1 MKNILFICF
10 TIICLISISN
20 FMTSN
25 NLIPEDAIRI
35 RVIANSNE
43 KSDQDL
49 KIEIKDEVEEYLYNK
64 LKDIKDS
71 TKADMVIKDS
81 IPNVEKIVSKYTN
94 DYKVNY
100 GLNYFPEK
108 EYKSIVYD
116 AGNYKSLVI
125 TLGNGLGDNWWCVLF
140 PPLCLMEA
148 SESEDVEYHSYVVDT
163 IDKYIK

>member
-1 MKNILFICF
+1 MKNIFFVCSA
-10 TIICLISISN
+10 IILLILISN
-20 FMTSN
+20 FMTKK

-43 KSDQDL
+43 KQDQDL
-49 KIEIKDEVEEYLYNK
+49 KRSIKDEVEQYLYNK
-64 LKDIKDS
+64 LKDINDVN
-71 TKADMVIKDS
+71 KADIVIKES
-81 IPNVEKIVSKYTN
+81 IPNVEKIVSKYTK
-94 DYKVNY
+94 DYKINY
-100 GLNYFPEK
+100 GMNYFPEK

-148 SESEDVEYHSYVVDT
+148 DESTDVEYHSYFVDN
-163 IDKYIK
+163 IINR